1 MAGAVGIKN
10 GAYLGDLAAQP
21 QRLAVSENRDKVF
34 CEFPD
39 TRVFYPAPQKREKH
53 RMVNAVKKLPEVDK
67 KRVTLI

>member
-1 MAGAVGIKN
+1 MVEAVGIKN

-21 QRLAVSENRDKVF
+21 QGLAVPENRDKVF

-39 TRVFYPAPQKREKH
+39 TRVFYLPPQKREKN
-53 RMVNAVKKLPEVDK
+53 RVVDAVKKLPEINK